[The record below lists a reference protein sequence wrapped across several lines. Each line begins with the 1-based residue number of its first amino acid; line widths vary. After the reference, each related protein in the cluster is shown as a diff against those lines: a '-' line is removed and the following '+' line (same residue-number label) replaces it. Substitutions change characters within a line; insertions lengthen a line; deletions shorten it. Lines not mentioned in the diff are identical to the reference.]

1 MTLREKLIQVYEEID
16 HIEKLGT
23 NSKQNYSYVR
33 AADMVRA
40 VRKTLLKLKVY
51 AEINMVNERQYTI
64 ARAKDVNAPFN
75 AVDVRCTI
83 VFHDAESEEMLTSS
97 GLGTGADT
105 GDKAI
110 YKAQTGAI
118 KYALRNSFLVPD
130 EADPEADPVV
140 DGAPEPEGYSPAEPP
155 DFQDARH
162 AAPRAPAAAAAPAQ
176 RVLETTDV
184 PLGPAQPENA
194 PASAGPSQP
203 VPSTGTQQ
211 SSGAAPAAAPSQ
223 MKNAQA
229 AADDTLPTEEE
240 LTQYRKAFST
250 LGDDLTA
257 KGKLKSSKGL
267 PVNRKLLAFLLFITG
282 AAEAKSITKAQ
293 WDDFFQRV
301 DHVKGLEDGLV
312 GLAKLV
318 NKANGVE
325 EKK

>member
-1 MTLREKLIQVYEEID
+1 
-16 HIEKLGT
+16 
-23 NSKQNYSYVR
+23 
-33 AADMVRA
+33 
-40 VRKTLLKLKVY
+40 
-51 AEINMVNERQYTI
+51 
-64 ARAKDVNAPFN
+64 
-75 AVDVRCTI
+75 
-83 VFHDAESEEMLTSS
+83 
-97 GLGTGADT
+97 
-105 GDKAI
+105 
-110 YKAQTGAI
+110 
-118 KYALRNSFLVPD
+118 
-130 EADPEADPVV
+130 
-140 DGAPEPEGYSPAEPP
+140 
-155 DFQDARH
+155 
-162 AAPRAPAAAAAPAQ
+162 
-176 RVLETTDV
+176 
-184 PLGPAQPENA
+184 
-194 PASAGPSQP
+194 
-203 VPSTGTQQ
+203 
-211 SSGAAPAAAPSQ
+211 